1 MIPLPIDTVL
11 PRLCSVLRDH
21 PAVVLRAPTG
31 AGKTTRVPPALLAS
45 MPGSEVGA
53 AGDKIVLM
61 LEPRRLAA
69 RAAARRIA
77 DERRTRLG
85 DEVGFHV
92 RFERVS
98 SPRTRI
104 LVVTEG
110 LLVRMLQDD
119 PFLERVGVVVFDE
132 FHERNLD
139 TDLALALVRKVQTQ
153 VRPDLKIVVMSA
165 TIAAG
170 EVSRWLGDAP
180 VIESEG
186 RLFPVDIAYLASEDT
201 RPVHLVVAAGV
212 QRALAA
218 TAGDVLAFLPG
229 VGEIRRTREELAAL
243 AQKQNIELHELYGD
257 LPSDRQDAVLRR
269 SDRRKIVLSTN
280 VAETSVTI
288 EGVTAVVDSGLAR
301 ILRYDAGVGLD
312 RLELDRIAKDSADQ
326 RAGRAGRTEPGVCLR
341 LWTERE
347 QRSMRDRE
355 DPEIRRVDLAGA
367 ALQLLCFGETDL
379 ESFAWF
385 EAPSKASLEQARSL
399 LEGLGATSNGRPTEL
414 GRTLARL
421 PAHPR
426 IARLLVEGQRLG
438 CAREAALAG
447 ALLAERDPFARR
459 PNSGPMR
466 ALSASKSIHHTE
478 SDVYERVV
486 ALDKF
491 DRGGITATSIG
502 DLNPGAA
509 NFVLRARDAL
519 LAEVER
525 TRGDRTRPSVANP
538 ATSPTTSAALP
549 ARAMESRPLAP
560 LALGPRPHKSIPLEP
575 KLSEPKPATSPAPET
590 RPKPEAAAPTAR
602 GPARS
607 SAAEARPIPLSSS
620 KVEQAFL
627 RALLAAYPDRLARR
641 REARSRRGVMVG
653 GRGVRLVDESAVSDA
668 ELFLCLDLD
677 AGRRGE
683 RAEALVRQA
692 SSIEREWLAPEMI
705 RTAIEIGFDE
715 QREIVTATRRTT
727 YADLVLDEAQV
738 MLHGEN
744 EASAVLAKAALA
756 HVERVMPE
764 LDENAGAFL
773 KRLRSLREWMPELG
787 LPAFDASDIRAWLPD
802 LCVGCRSFDDL
813 RKLPWIELMRA
824 KLTHKQLAALDR
836 EAPER
841 LKVPSGSWIKLAY
854 EPGRAPVLAARI
866 QELFGLADSP
876 RVANGRVRVLMHLL
890 APNGRPQQV
899 TEDLKSFWNSAYT
912 EVRKEL
918 RARYPRHAWPEDPW
932 NAPAERRP
940 KRR

>member
-11 PRLCSVLRDH
+11 PGLCSVLRDH
-21 PAVVLRAPTG
+21 PCVVLRAPTG
-31 AGKTTRVPPALLAS
+31 AGKTTRVPPAVLDAGL
-45 MPGSEVGA
+45 

-69 RAAARRIA
+69 RAAARRMA
-77 DERRTRLG
+77 LERGTKLG

-119 PFLERVGVVVFDE
+119 PFLERVGAVVFDE

-165 TIAAG
+165 TIAAA
-170 EVSRWLGDAP
+170 EVARWLGDAP
-180 VIESEG
+180 LIESEG
-186 RLFPVDIAYLASEDT
+186 RLHPVDVLYLPSEDT

-212 QRALAA
+212 ERALEA
-218 TAGDVLAFLPG
+218 TKGDVLAFLPG
-229 VGEIRRTREELAAL
+229 VGEIRRTHEALNAL
-243 AQKQNIELHELYGD
+243 AEKRNVEVHELYGD
-257 LPSDRQDAVLRR
+257 LPSERQDAVLGK

-301 ILRYDAGVGLD
+301 ILRYDPGVGLD
-312 RLELDRIAKDSADQ
+312 RLELNRISCDSADQ
-326 RAGRAGRTEPGVCLR
+326 RTGRAGRTAPGVCLR

-347 QRSMRDRE
+347 QRSLRE
-355 DPEIRRVDLAGA
+355 HEEPEIRRVDLAGA

-379 ESFAWF
+379 EAFGWF
-385 EAPSKASLEQARSL
+385 EPPSDSALEGALDL
-399 LEGLGATSNGRPTEL
+399 LRGLGAVEGGRPTEL

-426 IARLLVEGQRLG
+426 IARLLVEGHRLG
-438 CAREAALAG
+438 CTREAALAA

-459 PNSGPMR
+459 PGPGPLR
-466 ALSASKSIHHTE
+466 GLTASKSIHHTE
-478 SDVYERVV
+478 SDVYERVL

-491 DRGGITATSIG
+491 DRGGITATPVG

-509 NFVLRARDAL
+509 SFVLRARDSL
-519 LAEVER
+519 VRDVER
-525 TRGDRTRPSVANP
+525 VCGEQR
-538 ATSPTTSAALP
+538 
-549 ARAMESRPLAP
+549 
-560 LALGPRPHKSIPLEP
+560 
-575 KLSEPKPATSPAPET
+575 
-590 RPKPEAAAPTAR
+590 APTAPISKAKAATSTPPSATVPGATVPVATVSGATR
-602 GPARS
+602 AAASPARVLS
-607 SAAEARPIPLSSS
+607 LSATR
-620 KVEQAFL
+620 VETAFL
-627 RALLAAYPDRLARR
+627 RALLCAYPDRVARR
-641 REARSRRGVMVG
+641 REERSRRGLMVG
-653 GRGVRLVDESAVSDA
+653 GRGVRLVDESAVGEA
-668 ELFLCLDLD
+668 ELFVCLDLD

-683 RAEALVRQA
+683 RAEAIVRQA
-692 SSIEREWLAPEMI
+692 SAIEREWLAPDEI
-705 RTAIEIGFDE
+705 RTVVDLAFDGE
-715 QREIVTATRRTT
+715 REVVTATRRTT
-727 YADLVLDEAQV
+727 YADLVLEEAQV
-738 MLHGEN
+738 MLPDES
-744 EASAVLAKAALA
+744 AVTAVLAKAAA
-756 HVERVMPE
+756 RH
-764 LDENAGAFL
+764 LDRILPARDEAIESFS
-773 KRLRSLREWMPELG
+773 KRLACLREWMPELA
-787 LPAFDASDIRAWLPD
+787 LPAFDPDDLEAWLPD
-802 LCVGCRSFDDL
+802 LCAGCRSFEDL
-813 RKLPWIELMRA
+813 RKLPWIDLMRA
-824 KLTHKQLAALDR
+824 RLTRRQNSALDR

-841 LKVPSGSWIKLAY
+841 LKVPSGSWVKLVY
-854 EPGRAPVLAARI
+854 EPGRPPILAARI
-866 QELFGLADSP
+866 QELFGLAQSP
-876 RVANGRVRVLMHLL
+876 RVAQGRVPVLMHLL

-899 TEDLKSFWNSAYT
+899 TDDLESFWNGAYA